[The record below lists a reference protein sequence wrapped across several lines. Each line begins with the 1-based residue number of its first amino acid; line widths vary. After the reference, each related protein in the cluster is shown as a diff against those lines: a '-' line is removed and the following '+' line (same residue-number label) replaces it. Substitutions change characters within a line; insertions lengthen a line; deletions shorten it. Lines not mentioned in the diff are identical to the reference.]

1 MIKSISKLFVL
12 VAAMTAFSLSASA
25 QMKDEDVLKYMEEA
39 MTAGK
44 SQTEMAK
51 ELAAKGLTMEQ
62 YERLKTKYESVG
74 VKKTAALSSSAT
86 ADRLR
91 KMDARLMELEL
102 DAALDSLEN
111 LEPEV

>member
-74 VKKTAALSSSAT
+74 ERKSAPLCASLGGGRLS
-86 ADRLR
+86 
-91 KMDARLMELEL
+91 KMDARLM
-102 DAALDSLEN
+102 
-111 LEPEV
+111 